1 MNKIGSPTYLSNPKE
16 SLMVT
21 AAGIDVGHVPH
32 GPPLDIN
39 YFLDQLQRSIKDVKL
54 WCGDNDILNNIT
66 LQVLLARRQLCQ
78 RRGE

>member
-21 AAGIDVGHVPH
+21 AADIDVGHVPH

-54 WCGDNDILNNIT
+54 WCGDNSILNNVT
-66 LQVLLARRQLCQ
+66 LKLFLPIFQVC
-78 RRGE
+78 